1 MLKPLAKKSMVLP
14 SPQSEWHAAGPTA
27 NGAALRIQQGYRRYQ
42 EKVRAL
48 LKKKQSVQ
56 MTVAAPVRSASMA
69 LAIVWTTRKDSGA
82 DCGPRESSSEQPMK
96 KLAHPVDY
104 RSDNATKT
112 VWMPDDWAL
121 RAKQDD
127 QDDADKAAGQ
137 ADGGDSSS
145 MNLAASSSRDESSTI
160 DAISGGEETEAARHG
175 FVDIMHPSWLM
186 ASMEERNA
194 QAAASIGASDKSGH
208 SSLSV
213 LDIRHSVLD
222 LVFICRSGR
231 GVNLR
236 GKTPTSVDV
245 HHQNLLTRIA
255 SDPAVSSS
263 LSEEDKRR
271 VTKIFNG
278 LKSDMV
284 LPAVRC
290 LGWILTKTWR
300 MLFHGLHVDVESLH
314 RVRQAMEEAA
324 RRNGDVVSVVFA
336 PTHKTHL
343 DYLIISYLCFAYG
356 ISLPRIAAGN
366 NLDLPIL
373 GPFLRANGSFFIRR
387 SFRDDPL
394 YKQVLQQYVHE
405 LLQDGN
411 PVEVFIEGGRSR
423 HGRVC
428 KPRLGFLSMFLG
440 YTQSQD
446 EDSQDN
452 SPKKSK
458 KVLLVPIALDYDKV
472 YEVEEYANQLLGKPK
487 QKESLAGFFKSVW
500 DILFLRCGHSYVRFG
515 EPLEMSAQSPLI
527 ETADELSVRM
537 QQSGTITSTA
547 IVAAL
552 LMWKRGYMTKEML
565 EIRTRWLMR
574 ELEQRGKVFA
584 HVDEDSLVDHALAI
598 LKVEE
603 SSNGVLVPQLEYPT
617 RALELGFYRNHML
630 YAFLPEMA
638 IAGAIDAPIAE
649 AHQQDDLASIS
660 RADVMGKAS
669 LLWSFYRHIC
679 RHEVIDLEERLD
691 RFLLESSQQCELRY
705 TDNVAWIDVD
715 SKAWK
720 TSKLVNFVLSMHWSF
735 IDTLWLCAHGLW
747 ILIDTSAETTERE
760 LLRRVQCL
768 AKALFLRKQ
777 VVHAEAFCSES
788 MKQSLEFLQEQ
799 GFVRSISSADGRSRI
814 LSFTST
820 PEELQAL
827 TKTLTALR
835 KRSEFVWKPS
845 QLAHNLS
852 QDEALTLMSST
863 MASSVVYDKW
873 MTAPQ

>member
-56 MTVAAPVRSASMA
+56 MTAAAPVRSASMA
-69 LAIVWTTRKDSGA
+69 LAVVWTTRKDSGA
-82 DCGPRESSSEQPMK
+82 DCVPRESSSEPPMK
-96 KLAHPVDY
+96 KLSHQADY
-104 RSDNATKT
+104 RSDSATKS

-121 RAKQDD
+121 RAKQEE
-127 QDDADKAAGQ
+127 QDDADKAVQ
-137 ADGGDSSS
+137 ADGEDDSRVNLAVSSS
-145 MNLAASSSRDESSTI
+145 CDDSPGISAAS
-160 DAISGGEETEAARHG
+160 GEETEAARHG

-186 ASMEERNA
+186 ASMEERSA
-194 QAAASIGASDKSGH
+194 QAAASIGASNKAGH

-245 HHQNLLTRIA
+245 HHQNLLARIE
-255 SDPAVSSS
+255 SDPAAASSS

-284 LPAVRC
+284 MPAVRC

-314 RVRQAMEEAA
+314 RVRQAIEEAA
-324 RRNGDVVSVVFA
+324 QRNGDDVSVVFA

-446 EDSQDN
+446 QDSTDD

-487 QKESLAGFFKSVW
+487 QKESLAGFFNSVW

-537 QQSGTITSTA
+537 QKSGTITSTA

-598 LKVEE
+598 LKVKE

-638 IAGAIDAPIAE
+638 IAGAIDAAIAE
-649 AHQQDDLASIS
+649 AHQQDNVISIS
-660 RADVMGKAS
+660 RADVMTKAS
-669 LLWSFYRHIC
+669 LLWSFYHHIC
-679 RHEVIDLEERLD
+679 RHEMIDLEERLD
-691 RFLLESSQQCELRY
+691 RFLLESAQQCELRY
-705 TDNVAWIDVD
+705 TDNVPWIDVD

-720 TSKLVNFVLSMHWSF
+720 TSKLVSFVLSMHWSF

-747 ILIDTSAETTERE
+747 TIIDTSAETTERD
-760 LLRRVQCL
+760 LLRRVQSL

-799 GFVRSISSADGRSRI
+799 GLVRSTSSADGRSHF

-820 PEELQAL
+820 PEKLQAL
-827 TKTLTALR
+827 TKTLTVLR

-852 QDEALTLMSST
+852 QSEALALMSST
-863 MASSVVYDKW
+863 AASSVVYDKW

>member
-14 SPQSEWHAAGPTA
+14 SPQSEWHVAGPTA

-42 EKVRAL
+42 EKVRTL

-56 MTVAAPVRSASMA
+56 MTVTPVRSASMA
-69 LAIVWTTRKDSGA
+69 LAVVWTSRKDSA
-82 DCGPRESSSEQPMK
+82 DCGPRESSSEAPMK
-96 KLAHPVDY
+96 KLTHPADY
-104 RSDNATKT
+104 RSDSATKT
-112 VWMPDDWAL
+112 VWVPDDWAL
-121 RAKQDD
+121 RAKQDEE
-127 QDDADKAAGQ
+127 DDKSETVKAA
-137 ADGGDSSS
+137 DEDSSG
-145 MNLAASSSRDESSTI
+145 NLAASSPCHASPGVDV
-160 DAISGGEETEAARHG
+160 AAAGEETEAARHG

-186 ASMEERNA
+186 ASMEERSA
-194 QAAASIGASDKSGH
+194 QAAASIGASNKAGQ
-208 SSLSV
+208 SSLSM

-236 GKTPTSVDV
+236 GKIPTSVNI
-245 HHQNLLTRIA
+245 HHQNLLARIE
-255 SDPAVSSS
+255 SDPETSSS

-314 RVRQAMEEAA
+314 RVRRAIEEAA
-324 RRNGDVVSVVFA
+324 QRNGDDVSVVFA

-405 LLQDGN
+405 LLEDGN

-428 KPRLGFLSMFLG
+428 KPRLGFLSMFLS

-446 EDSQDN
+446 KELEDDRS
-452 SPKKSK
+452 KKNK

-487 QKESLAGFFKSVW
+487 EKESLAGFFNSVW

-515 EPLEMSAQSPLI
+515 EPLEMSAKSPLI
-527 ETADELSVRM
+527 ETAEELSVRM
-537 QQSGTITSTA
+537 QKSGTITSTA

-565 EIRTRWLMR
+565 EIRTRWLIR

-584 HVDEDSLVDHALAI
+584 HVDEDSLVVHALAI
-598 LKVEE
+598 LKVKE

-630 YAFLPEMA
+630 YAFLPEIT
-638 IAGAIDAPIAE
+638 IAGAIDAAIAE
-649 AHQQDDLASIS
+649 ADQQDGLASIS
-660 RADVMGKAS
+660 RADVMAKAS

-679 RHEVIDLEERLD
+679 RHDVIDLEERLD

-715 SKAWK
+715 AKVWK

-735 IDTLWLCAHGLW
+735 IDTLWLCTHGLW
-747 ILIDTSAETTERE
+747 ILLDTSAEITERDI
-760 LLRRVQCL
+760 LRRVQSL

-788 MKQSLEFLQEQ
+788 MKQSLEFLEEQ
-799 GFVRSISSADGRSRI
+799 GFVRSTSSADGRSRI

-827 TKTLTALR
+827 TKTLTVLR
-835 KRSEFVWKPS
+835 KRSEFVWKPA
-845 QLAHNLS
+845 QFAHNLS
-852 QDEALTLMSST
+852 QDEALALMNST

-873 MTAPQ
+873 MTAPQS